1 MNNVPQAAT
10 SLLYF
15 ITHIIVTAFQM
26 VSVIHGRLITN
37 SKTVIQDVGF
47 SRRWRF
53 KLRSSE
59 LWHHI
64 VLQ

>member
-53 KLRSSE
+53 KL
-59 LWHHI
+59 
-64 VLQ
+64 